1 MVTEVRL
8 AFQLDAPG
16 VVPPSIIV
24 GWNRPPPL
32 WLLANIDGS
41 AIHKVA
47 GGAGCVLRDA
57 DARFIWGASLPSRIG
72 SSLLAEVMAAWLG
85 LLITSKMGITNLIIQ
100 SDSQVDFVLGS
111 WIHSKLPMG
120 ALNITTL
127 TSYLNNTTDA
137 PRFLLEFIQS
147 SPTSLILILDLP
159 HRKDLILYPN
169 YLNTFYTDTQLDQ
182 FRQQLHKLPEIT
194 PYFSASLYIRCALS
208 PTAVSVV
215 IDCGADGQGRLD
227 EIITDHIGPVAKEM
241 LEIWLDKCAC
251 GGRAMEEQERID
263 LKKRDA
269 LVNKK
274 TLDIDLASGLPRLFG
289 PDVASRVIE
298 GIQKYFVS

>member
-1 MVTEVRL
+1 MDHKFMEFPYLSPPHRKLMVDLVSTMETRL
-8 AFQLDAPG
+8 GSHLL
-16 VVPPSIIV
+16 PS
-24 GWNRPPPL
+24 
-32 WLLANIDGS
+32 
-41 AIHKVA
+41 
-47 GGAGCVLRDA
+47 
-57 DARFIWGASLPSRIG
+57 SLPQDVKYFENETA
-72 SSLLAEVMAAWLG
+72 SSQGTLHIRSG
-85 LLITSKMGITNLIIQ
+85 TQ
-100 SDSQVDFVLGS
+100 DSLVDFVLGS

-127 TSYLNNTTDA
+127 TAYLNNTTDA

-251 GGRAMEEQERID
+251 GGRAMVEQERID